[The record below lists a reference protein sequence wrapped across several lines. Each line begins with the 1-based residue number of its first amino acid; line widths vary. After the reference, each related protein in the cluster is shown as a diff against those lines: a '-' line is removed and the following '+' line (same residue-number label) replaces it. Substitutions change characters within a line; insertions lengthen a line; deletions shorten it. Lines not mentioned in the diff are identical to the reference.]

1 MPTRLKPSLAREVA
15 LRQWRALASVSI
27 DSYRVPVPVN
37 VSRAVSCGGIVHLCG
52 QLHMGGAGNAEDPC
66 DIVAQIEGAMRRLY

>member
-1 MPTRLKPSLAREVA
+1 MARTFVGFD
-15 LRQWRALASVSI
+15 

-52 QLHMGGAGNAEDPC
+52 QLHMGGAGNDSRTRAT
-66 DIVAQIEGAMRRLY
+66 IVAQGEGAMRRLY